1 MTLPS
6 LALAVAVSL
15 SVMYIALGVIAFN
28 YVITEKTIPL
38 VPRATSLTFWW
49 PFYDIYDEQGRKQA

>member
-1 MTLPS
+1 
-6 LALAVAVSL
+6 
-15 SVMYIALGVIAFN
+15 MYIALGVIAFN